1 MIAVQD
7 TGVGIPREQL
17 QKVFEPFEQ
26 AEDHLTRQN
35 EGTGL
40 GLPIAKALI
49 ELHGGRLVLH
59 SEVAKG
65 TTAELYLP
73 GYRVGV
79 SEAPATA

>member
-1 MIAVQD
+1 MLMRTIFALVTILALGTSNGWADAYKSRRHHHRAYIVQD
-7 TGVGIPREQL
+7 DP
-17 QKVFEPFEQ
+17 
-26 AEDHLTRQN
+26 D
-35 EGTGL
+35 
-40 GLPIAKALI
+40 IAAWGPN
-49 ELHGGRLVLH
+49 GGRLVLH